1 VSHPGDLLSAYLDGE
16 LTADEHVAVAAH
28 LDACE
33 ACRSEFAATAS
44 ARASLRSLPQIE
56 PPPALFLVDRDSP
69 AEVRF
74 LRPVWRWAAAGI
86 AALALAVGLVLGP
99 GTRPPPMDLD
109 TLAERHTARVVVQ
122 PGFTTV
128 RAVLE
133 SP

>member
-1 VSHPGDLLSAYLDGE
+1 MNHPGDLLSAYLDGE
-16 LTADEHVAVAAH
+16 LTTEEHRAVAAH
-28 LDACE
+28 LEACE
-33 ACRSEFAATAS
+33 TCRSEFAATAS

-56 PPPALFLVDRDSP
+56 PPAALFVIDRDFT
-69 AEVRF
+69 AQIHF
-74 LRPVWRWAAAGI
+74 LRPVWGWAAAGI
-86 AALALAVGLVLGP
+86 AALTLAVGLVLGP